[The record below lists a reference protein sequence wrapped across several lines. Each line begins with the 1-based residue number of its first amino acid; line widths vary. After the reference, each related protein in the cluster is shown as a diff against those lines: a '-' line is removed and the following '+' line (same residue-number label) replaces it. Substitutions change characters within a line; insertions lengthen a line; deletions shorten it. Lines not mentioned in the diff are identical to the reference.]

1 MVDMRVRA
9 YKGCK
14 NGKWTDEQS
23 EYQGGH
29 SAKTKQEDG
38 SKDVRAGCSGHTACG
53 YTASACL
60 DSPAAWQEGDTD
72 TAGFGAAQT
81 GWRVACASA
90 RCPAATGGAES

>member
-53 YTASACL
+53 YTASARL
-60 DSPAAWQEGDTD
+60 DSPAAWQEDATD
-72 TAGFGAAQT
+72 TAGPRAAQT
-81 GWRVACASA
+81 GGRVVCAGARHSASA
-90 RCPAATGGAES
+90 GGAGS